1 MIVAVRNRL
10 RTWLKLGWSTIN
22 ESNILLGI
30 KGAAG
35 VGVGVGGV
43 GSLCGIRNF
52 NKRKVPKTVHGRIL
66 SIKWEGMYNI
76 IKRSLNERQKQA
88 AVENEEQT
96 EGREGRKGAQWLGWP
111 TVLTGKKG
119 ISPFSLLIKSYRTE
133 RKMTNKKPLIP
144 PNVTVWT
151 PFWSLFNNSPL
162 PSPFVSLRFHHFVC
176 KDIKT
181 FSVKAI

>member
-1 MIVAVRNRL
+1 M
-10 RTWLKLGWSTIN
+10 
-22 ESNILLGI
+22 
-30 KGAAG
+30 
-35 VGVGVGGV
+35 
-43 GSLCGIRNF
+43 
-52 NKRKVPKTVHGRIL
+52 HGRIL
-66 SIKWEGMYNI
+66 SIKWKGMYNI

-96 EGREGRKGAQWLGWP
+96 EGREGRKGAQWVGWP

-133 RKMTNKKPLIP
+133 RKMTNKKPLIA

-176 KDIKT
+176 RDIKT
-181 FSVKAI
+181 FSVKQYNSQLAEAKEVEEEWSEGGVEGKRCGCCQSFYLYEKAAAAKKKKKCHRQTR

>member
-30 KGAAG
+30 KGAA
-35 VGVGVGGV
+35 GVGGV

-133 RKMTNKKPLIP
+133 RKMTNKKPLIV

-176 KDIKT
+176 RDIKT